1 MHIRDNSKAQGW
13 FRKHAAAP
21 SSVGSWKAF
30 VARNK
35 TVQEPLNMADGGRI
49 GFRRAGKA
57 TTDSKI
63 RTDLEEIIIKKGKV
77 EGQEN
82 IKWRDIKNRKTGK
95 VKRVYD
101 VQIIKDTQL
110 GKGAQKGPRKNYT
123 GRYDI
128 VLNERGL
135 TSLDEATKIRDTFR
149 TKNPKDLPPPA
160 DPTKKYKLKKEKK
173 VAIKKKGGYYSG
185 PHTGTPQTHLGHT
198 GNVWGTEKITGDK
211 LAYTPK
217 DINEAMAAEKVG
229 LDHKIR
235 KVSEKIEKIKKQK
248 IPAAMKKK
256 MLEVEDAL
264 LVRIA
269 SQSQGFKKVTLS
281 DGSTFGGDRLTID
294 PFDEFAGKTE
304 REINEFVKKWKNKK
318 TWNTAEEFNNI
329 KKAKLFEANRKS
341 SLKAASKIGK
351 KEQKK
356 IISEFNKKFIKLG
369 CGMYAGG
376 RVGFAVGS
384 GKCINRAIAKLKSG
398 NLTTVE
404 KKLMSGLGDDLTKIA
419 GKGGMPKG
427 FWTTT
432 LKGEG
437 YFALAD
443 FANNLTKGQGLDKSF
458 SNAVEMATF
467 GALDL
472 GGNERDLMRY
482 AKERG
487 LDTKDMKEWMDYAE
501 TYGKY
506 VEGHKDLAEREKIVE
521 ASGGEE
527 EYWKNFQPNTILN
540 PSADVSDPSL
550 WDAENKIER
559 AEKQLEEQGK
569 SESIQSGKGYK
580 DMNEMIEGVI
590 AKEWNKTAGTPFD
603 RGIRKMLGIK
613 GDEGMVWG
621 PVGTLFREGMEQAG
635 FGEHEALKG
644 FTPQKVMNYHP
655 VYGYKEDIKDVIREG
670 DSPME
675 DMLDFMGKY
684 YPRSA
689 LLDEAARD
697 KMGIYDYDPELYA
710 GGGIAGVRRPK
721 ALPPKSGPTP
731 YGLPSMLNR
740 VKKV

>member
-1 MHIRDNSKAQGW
+1 
-13 FRKHAAAP
+13 
-21 SSVGSWKAF
+21 
-30 VARNK
+30 
-35 TVQEPLNMADGGRI
+35 
-49 GFRRAGKA
+49 
-57 TTDSKI
+57 
-63 RTDLEEIIIKKGKV
+63 
-77 EGQEN
+77 
-82 IKWRDIKNRKTGK
+82 
-95 VKRVYD
+95 
-101 VQIIKDTQL
+101 
-110 GKGAQKGPRKNYT
+110 
-123 GRYDI
+123 
-128 VLNERGL
+128 
-135 TSLDEATKIRDTFR
+135 
-149 TKNPKDLPPPA
+149 
-160 DPTKKYKLKKEKK
+160 
-173 VAIKKKGGYYSG
+173 
-185 PHTGTPQTHLGHT
+185 
-198 GNVWGTEKITGDK
+198 
-211 LAYTPK
+211 
-217 DINEAMAAEKVG
+217 
-229 LDHKIR
+229 
-235 KVSEKIEKIKKQK
+235 
-248 IPAAMKKK
+248 
-256 MLEVEDAL
+256 
-264 LVRIA
+264 
-269 SQSQGFKKVTLS
+269 
-281 DGSTFGGDRLTID
+281 
-294 PFDEFAGKTE
+294 
-304 REINEFVKKWKNKK
+304 
-318 TWNTAEEFNNI
+318 
-329 KKAKLFEANRKS
+329 
-341 SLKAASKIGK
+341 
-351 KEQKK
+351 
-356 IISEFNKKFIKLG
+356 
-369 CGMYAGG
+369 MYAGG
-376 RVGFAVGS
+376 RVGFKVGS

-419 GKGGMPKG
+419 GKGGIPKK
-427 FWTTT
+427 FWTTA

-506 VEGHKDLAEREKIVE
+506 AKAYEDVDWAEQQIQE
-521 ASGGEE
+521 
-527 EYWKNFQPNTILN
+527 
-540 PSADVSDPSL
+540 DVISPDDEMMHVST
-550 WDAENKIER
+550 IER
-559 AEKQLEEQGK
+559 GPGRIKKLEGQLEEQGK